1 MLRIAVID
9 DEPKIRR
16 GIAGMLRNCL
26 KGRAVIESFSSA
38 GDLVRAAR
46 KEELHLLITDIR
58 MPDLDGLELGNYLKL
73 FYPKLKIILIS
84 GYRDFEYAQAAI
96 RLQVCDYLLKPVNP
110 QRLQELVLQ
119 QMKLLEEEASQTE
132 KAWKTSGGAL
142 PDSNQ
147 IIREMLYG
155 GDPMHPVLAGAVDEQ
170 TTYYLV
176 LAEGVTDVD
185 AELLANKAWASGRM
199 DGSKRFFLTEH
210 AQLDQTLLLQFNGQE
225 TVQNI
230 GISGPCCGAER
241 LHQSYLQALSALKQ
255 EIYAERPGIWRFQ
268 SSGIWQFDGEKK
280 AMYLLN
286 CIYAGADLA
295 EELAALREE
304 IRSARPVFLMYE
316 KNIKRM
322 LDTIIRMLEEHDGM
336 SEACIQLKKVEEQIG
351 DSHSLNETFRDIET
365 ALQAV
370 SANRKEIQRMR
381 MEQNLHRAID
391 YIKAHYCEDLTLE
404 EVASQA
410 DMNPTYFST
419 CFKKY
424 MGVGFIHYMMELRM
438 HRARKLLKE
447 EDKKICEIARM
458 LGFGDTRYFAK
469 IFKRYAGVTPSEY
482 RNIAGMLYEG
492 RK

>member
-1 MLRIAVID
+1 M
-9 DEPKIRR
+9 
-16 GIAGMLRNCL
+16 
-26 KGRAVIESFSSA
+26 
-38 GDLVRAAR
+38 
-46 KEELHLLITDIR
+46 
-58 MPDLDGLELGNYLKL
+58 ELGNYLKL

-185 AELLANKAWASGRM
+185 AELLANEAWASGRM

-241 LHQSYLQALSALKQ
+241 LAFSEQ
-255 EIYAERPGIWRFQ
+255 R
-268 SSGIWQFDGEKK
+268 
-280 AMYLLN
+280 
-286 CIYAGADLA
+286 DLA
-295 EELAALREE
+295 
-304 IRSARPVFLMYE
+304 V
-316 KNIKRM
+316 
-322 LDTIIRMLEEHDGM
+322 
-336 SEACIQLKKVEEQIG
+336 
-351 DSHSLNETFRDIET
+351 
-365 ALQAV
+365 
-370 SANRKEIQRMR
+370 
-381 MEQNLHRAID
+381 
-391 YIKAHYCEDLTLE
+391 
-404 EVASQA
+404 
-410 DMNPTYFST
+410 
-419 CFKKY
+419 
-424 MGVGFIHYMMELRM
+424 
-438 HRARKLLKE
+438 
-447 EDKKICEIARM
+447 
-458 LGFGDTRYFAK
+458 
-469 IFKRYAGVTPSEY
+469 
-482 RNIAGMLYEG
+482 
-492 RK
+492 

>member
-155 GDPMHPVLAGAVDEQ
+155 GDPMHLVLAGAVDEQ

-185 AELLANKAWASGRM
+185 AELLANEAWASGRM

-210 AQLDQTLLLQFNGQE
+210 AQL
-225 TVQNI
+225 
-230 GISGPCCGAER
+230 SC
-241 LHQSYLQALSALKQ
+241 Y
-255 EIYAERPGIWRFQ
+255 
-268 SSGIWQFDGEKK
+268 
-280 AMYLLN
+280 YLL
-286 CIYAGADLA
+286 DK
-295 EELAALREE
+295 
-304 IRSARPVFLMYE
+304 F
-316 KNIKRM
+316 K
-322 LDTIIRMLEEHDGM
+322 DII
-336 SEACIQLKKVEEQIG
+336 
-351 DSHSLNETFRDIET
+351 
-365 ALQAV
+365 
-370 SANRKEIQRMR
+370 
-381 MEQNLHRAID
+381 
-391 YIKAHYCEDLTLE
+391 
-404 EVASQA
+404 
-410 DMNPTYFST
+410 
-419 CFKKY
+419 
-424 MGVGFIHYMMELRM
+424 
-438 HRARKLLKE
+438 
-447 EDKKICEIARM
+447 
-458 LGFGDTRYFAK
+458 
-469 IFKRYAGVTPSEY
+469 
-482 RNIAGMLYEG
+482 
-492 RK
+492 